1 AWFPRSL
8 AWLVQQH
15 RLVTSC
21 HGLVSHW
28 LGRVT
33 RAYMPRKDFP
43 NPETESLS
51 RNLLM
56 HVPSLSCK
64 VSPKTKY
71 VWSGYKRT
79 CLESRPDT
87 SNPAPG
93 KSRPRKPVFSV
104 PILLTCVQEA
114 PRKVSSKTE
123 SVWSGFQNL
132 VRTVAKTPSPRT
144 GAVPTPETGFFG
156 PDPPNMC
163 SRSTTQSFVHNGV
176 RLVGFQK
183 IMIDGKT
190 NVCSCHLAFCS

>member
-1 AWFPRSL
+1 MFMEHHAKFHPKRSP
-8 AWLVQQH
+8 V
-15 RLVTSC
+15 
-21 HGLVSHW
+21 
-28 LGRVT
+28 GRVSNEHASKAVPT
-33 RAYMPRKDFP
+33 RP
-43 NPETESLS
+43 T
-51 RNLLM
+51 
-56 HVPSLSCK
+56 
-64 VSPKTKY
+64 
-71 VWSGYKRT
+71 
-79 CLESRPDT
+79 
-87 SNPAPG
+87 
-93 KSRPRKPVFSV
+93 RPRKPDFSV

-132 VRTVAKTPSPRT
+132 VRTVAKSPSPRT